1 LRRIAIIAAA
11 LFATAISAFG
21 QAVPALADAFG
32 LQTAPRVAT
41 NGDAAFVIWSD
52 PRNGVN
58 TRIYGSPL
66 DAAGKLTKP
75 EGILIGRDPRLSVSE
90 TPVALLPL
98 GNGFVAIWSEPGAAG
113 AVRAR
118 RITTAGAFVDAE
130 PVSLVG
136 SGSFI
141 GVHAVGAAS
150 NGSSIALLTIE
161 GAYVFD
167 ATLNYGAFVPQ
178 TQLATIALTASIG
191 SDGTDY
197 LVAGRDAAGRV
208 VAARFTAGGTLLNQ
222 SMIDSGAPA
231 PDVARVVWTGTDYA
245 VVTRAQTIRVYRV
258 DAGGVPIA
266 PPLDVV
272 TLSSTFVDVDAAANG
287 SGAFVVVYGDGGN
300 LFAVFVSGNNTITET
315 QSISISLA
323 SESAP
328 SVAFDGTKYLAAW
341 QIAQNGAGGIDAA
354 SFAPG
359 QPRAEPVSS
368 EQTRSLR
375 VQRRAAGAKSG
386 SRWLVWEEE
395 DGRALPQIMIGA
407 EGSASRAL
415 APSANPQTAPAIA
428 ENNNGGALVTWFEL
442 RAGLTLVGA
451 RIDAAGQLLDTPFV
465 IGTAAL
471 ASAAPASAAVVH
483 VDDRYLVAF
492 SDTSRVL
499 RIARITDAG
508 ALLDPGGRTV
518 IAPRAIDQQILPR
531 FAVARGTLFM
541 IWQNGFPGIC
551 DPSGP
556 CAYSPFLGAIRVSRD
571 GVALDAAPQTIAA
584 GSGNFDAASNG
595 DRILIAWD
603 TGFGVMARFL
613 TTDSLGA
620 TFTIA
625 DNRAFSPAVT
635 SDGSTF
641 TVAWLQP
648 AANSF
653 AFADVL
659 AARVSVDGSLQLF
672 SVDEDH
678 DAQAPFAYTLVG
690 GRQVIG
696 WQRLTENVPRFAFK
710 VLAAPEL
717 PLRRR
722 TAKK

>member
-11 LFATAISAFG
+11 LFATAVSAFG
-21 QAVPALADAFG
+21 QTAPALADAFG
-32 LQTAPRVAT
+32 LQTNPRVAT

-66 DAAGKLTKP
+66 DASGKLTRP
-75 EGILIGRDPRLSVSE
+75 EGILIGRDPRLAISE

-98 GNGFVAIWSEPGAAG
+98 GAGFAAVWSEPGTTG

-130 PVSLVG
+130 AVSLIG
-136 SGSFI
+136 SCCFI

-167 ATLNYGAFVPQ
+167 STLKYGAFVPQ

-208 VAARFTAGGTLLNQ
+208 VAARFTAGGTLVSQ
-222 SMIDSGAPA
+222 AVIDGGMPA
-231 PDVARVVWTGTDYA
+231 LDVARVVWTGTDYA
-245 VVTRAQTIRVYRV
+245 VVTRAQTIRAYRV
-258 DAGGVPIA
+258 DAGGLPIA
-266 PPLDVV
+266 PPVNVV
-272 TLSSTFVDVDAAANG
+272 TLSSTFVEVDAAANG
-287 SGAFVVVYGDGGN
+287 SGGFVVVYGDGGN
-300 LFAVFVSGNNTITET
+300 LFAAFVSSNNTITET

-328 SVAFDGTKYLAAW
+328 SVAFDGMQYFAAW

-359 QPRAEPVSS
+359 QPRREPVSS

-375 VQRRAAGAKSG
+375 VQRRAAGSKSG
-386 SRWLVWEEE
+386 ARWLVWEEE

-407 EGSASRAL
+407 EGGASRAL

-428 ENNNGGALVTWFEL
+428 ENGNGGALVTWFEL

-451 RIDAAGQLLDTPFV
+451 RIDAAGQLLDAPFV
-465 IGTAAL
+465 IGNAIL
-471 ASAAPASAAVVH
+471 ASAAVVH

-492 SDTSRVL
+492 SDTSRVM
-499 RIARITDAG
+499 RIARVTDAG
-508 ALLDPGGRTV
+508 ALLDPSGRPV
-518 IAPRAIDQQILPR
+518 IAPPRVFDQQILPR
-531 FAVARGTLFM
+531 FAVARGTVFL
-541 IWQNGFPGIC
+541 IWQTGFAGSC
-551 DPSGP
+551 DPAACANGP
-556 CAYSPFLGAIRVSRD
+556 FIAAIQVSRD
-571 GVALDAAPQTIAA
+571 GVALASPQVIAA
-584 GSGNFDAASNG
+584 DTFGSFDAASNG
-595 DRILIAWD
+595 DRVLVAWD

-620 TFTIA
+620 AFPIA
-625 DNRAFSPAVT
+625 SERAFSPAVT

-659 AARVSVDGSLQLF
+659 AARVSVAGSLEVF
-672 SVDEDH
+672 SVDEEH

-710 VLAAPEL
+710 VLPAPNV
-717 PLRRR
+717 PPRRR
-722 TAKK
+722 TARK

>member
-1 LRRIAIIAAA
+1 LRRIAIIAVA
-11 LFATAISAFG
+11 LFATAVSAFA
-21 QAVPALADAFG
+21 QTVPALADAFG

-66 DAAGKLTKP
+66 DAAGKLTRP
-75 EGILIGRDPRLSVSE
+75 EGILIGRDPRLGISE
-90 TPVALLPL
+90 TPVALVRL
-98 GNGFVAIWSEPGAAG
+98 GDGFAAMWSEPGTAG

-130 PVSLVG
+130 PVSLVR

-141 GVHAVGAAS
+141 GVYAVGAAS
-150 NGSSIALLTIE
+150 NGSSIAVLTIE

-167 ATLNYGAFVPQ
+167 ATLKYGAFVPQ
-178 TQLATIALTASIG
+178 AQLATIPLTASIG
-191 SDGTDY
+191 SDGTAY

-208 VAARFTAGGTLLNQ
+208 VAARFTADGTLVNQ
-222 SMIDSGAPA
+222 ALIDGGAPA
-231 PDVARVVWTGTDYA
+231 LDVARVVWTGTDYA
-245 VVTRAQTIRVYRV
+245 VVTRAQTIRAYRV
-258 DAGGVPIA
+258 DAGGNPIA
-266 PPLDVV
+266 PPLNVV
-272 TLSSTFVDVDAAANG
+272 TLSSSFVEVDAAANG
-287 SGAFVVVYGDGGN
+287 AGGFVVVYGDRGN
-300 LFAVFVSGNNTITET
+300 LFGTFVSASNVITES
-315 QSISISLA
+315 QSISISAA

-328 SVAFDGTKYLAAW
+328 SVAFDGMRYLAAW
-341 QIAQNGAGGIDAA
+341 QVAQNGAGGIDAA

-359 QPRAEPVSS
+359 QPHTEPVSS

-386 SRWLVWEEE
+386 ARWLVWEEE

-428 ENNNGGALVTWFEL
+428 ENGNGGALVTWFEL

-451 RIDAAGQLLDTPFV
+451 RIDITGQLLDAPFV

-471 ASAAPASAAVVH
+471 ASSAVVH

-499 RIARITDAG
+499 RIARLTDGG
-508 ALLDPGGRTV
+508 ALLDPGGRPV
-518 IAPRAIDQQILPR
+518 VAPPRVFDQQILPR
-531 FAVARGTLFM
+531 FAVARGTVFL
-541 IWQNGFPGIC
+541 IWQTGFAGSC
-551 DPSGP
+551 DPGACANGP
-556 CAYSPFLGAIRVSRD
+556 FIGAIQVSRD
-571 GVALDAAPQTIAA
+571 GVALAGSPQVIAA
-584 GSGNFDAASNG
+584 DTFGSFDAASNG
-595 DRILIAWD
+595 DRVLVAWD
-603 TGFGVMARFL
+603 TGFAVMARFL

-620 TFTIA
+620 AFTIA
-625 DNRAFSPAVT
+625 GNRAFSPAVT
-635 SDGSTF
+635 SDGIAF
-641 TVAWLQP
+641 TVAFLQP
-648 AANSF
+648 AGDAF
-653 AFADVL
+653 VFADVL
-659 AARVSVDGSLQLF
+659 AARVSVDGSVQLF
-672 SVDEDH
+672 SVDEEH
-678 DAQAPFAYTLVG
+678 DAQSPFAYTLVG

-696 WQRLTENVPRFAFK
+696 WQRLTDNVPRFAFK
-710 VLAAPEL
+710 VLAAPNV
-717 PLRRR
+717 PPRRR